1 MVARLR
7 VPPPS
12 VIIEAMAKTK
22 AVTPDRIMALAWGYA
37 PTLVIEA
44 AVRHGIF
51 DLLEKGPLTAEH
63 IARRTGASLRG
74 VNAILDLLVGLHL
87 LRRKGDRVAL
97 TPESATFLV
106 SSKPAY
112 YGMFFRHISDQLL
125 PGWLQLTEIVRTG
138 RPAAKVN
145 ARKQGAQFFATFVE
159 SLFPISF
166 AAATA
171 LGRHLGVSKA
181 SAPTSVLDIGA
192 GSGVWGIAL
201 AKQSPHVRI
210 HAVDWPQVL
219 KVTRRIAGKH
229 GLEKRLT
236 TAPGDFFE
244 ADFGKGHRFATI
256 GHILHSEGRDR
267 SRRLLKKVFD
277 ALAPGGTVAIQ
288 EFVPDNDRSGP
299 PNALIF
305 AVNMLVNTE
314 AGDTF
319 TFAEM
324 SQWLREAGFKN
335 PRLLKVPS
343 VSPLVLAD
351 KPR

>member
-1 MVARLR
+1 MQF
-7 VPPPS
+7 
-12 VIIEAMAKTK
+12 
-22 AVTPDRIMALAWGYA
+22 AWGYA
-37 PTLVIEA
+37 PTLIIEA

-51 DLLEKGPLTAEH
+51 DLLDKRPLTA
-63 IARRTGASLRG
+63 AQVAAKSGASQRG
-74 VNAILDLLVGLHL
+74 VNAILDVLVSFHL
-87 LRRKGDRVAL
+87 LQRKGNRFAL

-106 SSKPAY
+106 STKPAY
-112 YGMFFRHISDQLL
+112 YGMFFRHASGQLI
-125 PGWLQLTEIVRTG
+125 PGWLQLTEIVRSG

-145 ARKQGAQFFATFVE
+145 ARKEGAEFFAKFVE
-159 SLFPISF
+159 SLFPLSF
-166 AAATA
+166 PAASA
-171 LGRHLGVSKA
+171 LGHHLGFPKA
-181 SAPTSVLDIGA
+181 SAPVSVLDIGA

-201 AKQSPHVRI
+201 AKQSPQVRV

-219 KVTRRIAGKH
+219 KVTRRVAQKH
-229 GLEKRLT
+229 GVAKRLS

-244 ADFGKGHRFATI
+244 ADFGKGHRLATI

-288 EFVPDNDRSGP
+288 EFVPNDDRTGP

-324 SQWLREAGFKN
+324 SQWLRKAGFKN
-335 PRLLKVPS
+335 PRLLDVPS
-343 VSPLVLAD
+343 VSPLILAD
-351 KPR
+351 KPK